1 MKTIFV
7 LVMITA
13 SLDGTPIIQNTNI
26 EFSTE
31 FECEWKKDL
40 WFEPTFKEMEK
51 EINLAPRHYL
61 CLPKEVR

>member
-26 EFSTE
+26 EYPTKFACELNRDVLFEST
-31 FECEWKKDL
+31 FL
-40 WFEPTFKEMEK
+40 EMEK
-51 EINLAPRHYL
+51 EIDLAPRQYL
-61 CLPKEVR
+61 CMPKEVR